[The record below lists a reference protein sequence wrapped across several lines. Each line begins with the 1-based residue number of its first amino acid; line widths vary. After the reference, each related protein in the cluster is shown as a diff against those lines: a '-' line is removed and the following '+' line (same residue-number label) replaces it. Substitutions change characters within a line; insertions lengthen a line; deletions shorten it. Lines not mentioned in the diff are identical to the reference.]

1 MTSDLPEPTPTPS
14 PRGRRMNRS
23 RAIAAGTSVGALVAL
38 TAGVAV
44 ANPGA
49 HSSPP
54 TATGTGAGPSS
65 NSNPSPDA
73 NQAPSDD
80 GRGDDSGW
88 LSPDDNGNVDPN
100 SGWATPQAPSGS
112 GSFDP
117 GFGAAAAARAV
128 AAAEHVVEVMG
139 TRAHVIV
146 VAPELEVAEI
156 LGRAAV
162 ARLHTL
168 EAKWSRF
175 RSDSEISALNRAGG
189 APVAVSAETLQ
200 LVERSIEAWHR
211 TDGAF
216 DPTVLPAL
224 LAAGYD
230 RDFRHALGGPRSA
243 RCAGSGLAGTR
254 MRRASWSA
262 VQRVTLPV
270 GVQLDGGGIGKG
282 LAADTVVDLVMSAG
296 ATGACVNVGGDLRVA
311 GSAPGADPWAVTIE
325 HPLGGRD
332 LGTIRLRDEA
342 LVSSW
347 RTRRAWGADGDR
359 RHHLID
365 PTTGRP
371 AWSGLAGVTVLA
383 PEAWWA
389 EALATTLFLAG
400 PDHAAAIVDHHG
412 VSALIVRDDGAV
424 RAFGRMCSPVTTA
437 R

>member
-1 MTSDLPEPTPTPS
+1 
-14 PRGRRMNRS
+14 
-23 RAIAAGTSVGALVAL
+23 
-38 TAGVAV
+38 
-44 ANPGA
+44 
-49 HSSPP
+49 
-54 TATGTGAGPSS
+54 
-65 NSNPSPDA
+65 
-73 NQAPSDD
+73 
-80 GRGDDSGW
+80 
-88 LSPDDNGNVDPN
+88 
-100 SGWATPQAPSGS
+100 
-112 GSFDP
+112 
-117 GFGAAAAARAV
+117 
-128 AAAEHVVEVMG
+128 MG

-230 RDFRHALGGPRSA
+230 RDFRMLSVAHEALDAQAPASPAPG
-243 RCAGSGLAGTR
+243 CAGIVVGGA
-254 MRRASWSA
+254 
-262 VQRVTLPV
+262 RVTLPA

>member
-1 MTSDLPEPTPTPS
+1 
-14 PRGRRMNRS
+14 
-23 RAIAAGTSVGALVAL
+23 
-38 TAGVAV
+38 
-44 ANPGA
+44 
-49 HSSPP
+49 
-54 TATGTGAGPSS
+54 
-65 NSNPSPDA
+65 
-73 NQAPSDD
+73 
-80 GRGDDSGW
+80 
-88 LSPDDNGNVDPN
+88 
-100 SGWATPQAPSGS
+100 
-112 GSFDP
+112 
-117 GFGAAAAARAV
+117 
-128 AAAEHVVEVMG
+128 MG

-146 VAPELEVAEI
+146 VAPEIEAAEI

-175 RSDSEISALNRAGG
+175 RSDSDISALNRAGG

-230 RDFRHALGGPRSA
+230 RDFRMLPVHETRDAQAPAAPAPG
-243 RCAGSGLAGTR
+243 CAGIVVDGA
-254 MRRASWSA
+254 
-262 VQRVTLPV
+262 RVTLPA

-311 GSAPGADPWAVTIE
+311 GSAPGADPWSVTIE

-389 EALATTLFLAG
+389 EALATALFLAG

-412 VSALIVRDDGAV
+412 VERAHRPRRRRGPCVRPHVLARDHGTLMDGQLTWYVARAAGIVTWGLLIASMIWGLLYATACAPPAGVGLVVARCAPLPRRTCRRLRRRARRRAARRPVRELRGA
-424 RAFGRMCSPVTTA
+424 
-437 R
+437 